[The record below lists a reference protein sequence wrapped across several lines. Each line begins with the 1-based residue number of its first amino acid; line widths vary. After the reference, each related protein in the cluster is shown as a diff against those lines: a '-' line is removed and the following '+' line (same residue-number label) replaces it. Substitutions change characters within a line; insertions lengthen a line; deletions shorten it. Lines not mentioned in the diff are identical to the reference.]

1 MSKKGIMIG
10 LLAAAAAGAVAGIL
24 LAPHKGSKTRR
35 KLSKKTRETVD
46 GIKNKYSN
54 LKDTVTDKFHSAADD
69 ISDKIKRTATSNSVV
84 N

>member
-24 LAPHKGSKTRR
+24 LAPNKGSKTRKKLFKKGR
-35 KLSKKTRETVD
+35 KTVD
-46 GIKNKYSN
+46 GIKNSYN
-54 LKDTVTDKFHSAADD
+54 DLKDTVTEKFHSAADD
-69 ISDKIKRTATSNSVV
+69 ISDKIKKTTSSNSVV